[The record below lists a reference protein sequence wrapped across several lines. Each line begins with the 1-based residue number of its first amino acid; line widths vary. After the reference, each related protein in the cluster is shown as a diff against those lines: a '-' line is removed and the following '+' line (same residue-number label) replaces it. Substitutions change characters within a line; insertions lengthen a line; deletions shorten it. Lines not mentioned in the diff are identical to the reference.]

1 MRTPERLAVHDRLLA
16 PYHRCANGGLLELSV
31 LFAGATVL
39 KYRRLGAPA
48 TEVYCPAVVE
58 AGSPSSGCRQA
69 CFLPQLCRRVRAASL
84 PQRLGVVA
92 VLARRSITPISAF
105 LFAWYSRRVRV
116 LCPRCSFVR
125 TAVLLF

>member
-92 VLARRSITPISAF
+92 VLSVSWLVEASPQSLPSCSHGILVVCVFCAPVAR
-105 LFAWYSRRVRV
+105 L
-116 LCPRCSFVR
+116 
-125 TAVLLF
+125 